1 MPILTFQVDLLW
13 NLIYEKC
20 NDEWNKVQHWDHR
33 RCEAFIIFFS
43 ATKFERWFDKCINI
57 NIVLVDVGYGN
68 SFRSFIEM
76 KSRLGQANSW
86 PSQLRSLGHF
96 LNKQLVHHWRF
107 EDKGSHPN
115 CLCIDYDRIR
125 ICNFWYRWFE
135 QELKTFGRLDDCLW
149 LVPRPPNHRFD
160 THYPDLKIFNLTN
173 FVIFAIIAISS
184 TFDEFCNFLW
194 FREIVDL
201 VIFPEFSIVFK
212 FVNFCDFLWFYEFYD
227 FLEFDD
233 LPSGI
238 GMKLAT
244 CNAGKTCE
252 FIGLFKR
259 SKAKSE

>member
-1 MPILTFQVDLLW
+1 MEQSPALGSSAMPSYFHFVLHHEIWKNFWQM
-13 NLIYEKC
+13 YQY
-20 NDEWNKVQHWDHR
+20 QHCIGWCWLR
-33 RCEAFIIFFS
+33 QWLQIFYRNEIQ
-43 ATKFERWFDKCINI
+43 T
-57 NIVLVDVGYGN
+57 
-68 SFRSFIEM
+68 
-76 KSRLGQANSW
+76 W
-86 PSQLRSLGHF
+86 PSQLRSLDHF
-96 LNKQLVHHWRF
+96 LNRQWVHHWRF
-107 EDKGSHPN
+107 EDIGSHPN
-115 CLCIDYDRIR
+115 CLCRDHDRIR

-149 LVPRPPNHRFD
+149 LVPRLPNHRFD
-160 THYPDLKIFNLTN
+160 NHYPDLKIFNLTN

-201 VIFPEFSIVFK
+201 VIFHEFGIVFI
-212 FVNFCDFLWFYEFYD
+212 FVNFCDFLWFYEFCD